1 MKQFVITPAAGK
13 RLIGKA
19 IAKHAAVVGSAE
31 KENCCHCRR
40 NNQRLCGGG
49 NSFGAGSGKRI

>member
-19 IAKHAAVVGSAE
+19 ITRHAAVA
-31 KENCCHCRR
+31 
-40 NNQRLCGGG
+40 
-49 NSFGAGSGKRI
+49 AAI